1 MSVSLASLATPM
13 RSYRLPED
21 IRRLANV
28 RRFGLLSFSLRVL
41 LLRFAPARLAAVF
54 LPSKQ
59 RLLSPHT
66 YTCVALTAKGGA
78 RRPTPAAEE
87 GPPQLWASAH
97 APRARAHG
105 VPCCENFR
113 SVHEFSSKL
122 YSD

>member
-21 IRRLANV
+21 IRRLAN
-28 RRFGLLSFSLRVL
+28 GLLSFSLRV

-66 YTCVALTAKGGA
+66 YTCVALTA
-78 RRPTPAAEE
+78 
-87 GPPQLWASAH
+87 
-97 APRARAHG
+97 
-105 VPCCENFR
+105 
-113 SVHEFSSKL
+113 
-122 YSD
+122 